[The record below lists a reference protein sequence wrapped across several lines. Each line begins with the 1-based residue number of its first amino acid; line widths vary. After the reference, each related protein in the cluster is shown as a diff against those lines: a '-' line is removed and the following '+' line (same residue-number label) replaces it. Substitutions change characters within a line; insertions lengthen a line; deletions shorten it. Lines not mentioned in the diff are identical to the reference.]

1 MKEFMAQFSMCGY
14 GFDCMTSTNDLI
26 RRMILAHQNSDRGAF
41 NAVVQEL
48 VSEAKKKNHHLY
60 ARDIERILLNGLAA
74 EGEFH
79 EIPKRAYPY
88 MDAPLD
94 QERGLQLLEVR
105 EPRRQLGELVL
116 SPDTREPLDRLLDE
130 CKHSDLLAS
139 HGIRSCRRIL
149 FFGPPGCGKTVAAE
163 CIAAELY
170 MPFVVV
176 RFDGIVSSYLG
187 ETASNLRRVFE
198 FLRTTPCVALFDEFD
213 AIGKKRTDSEEHGEL
228 KRTVNSFL
236 QILDS
241 FVSESIIIAA
251 TNHESLLDTAI
262 WRRFDEVIQ
271 FLPPS
276 LSEREIIL
284 RHLLRHTKL
293 ATSAIARAA
302 KGMGGFSHA
311 DVERTAIDALK
322 FSILSHDAKFSSK
335 RLFDALARQK
345 KRLESV
351 SGTIR
356 NRSSL
361 KRTSTSKKQ
370 VRSKPRK

>member
-1 MKEFMAQFSMCGY
+1 MAQFQMGGY
-14 GFDCMTSTNDLI
+14 GFTGMTSTNDLI
-26 RRMILAHQNSDRGAF
+26 RRMILAHQRGDRGAF
-41 NAVVQEL
+41 NAVVKEL
-48 VSEAKKKNHHLY
+48 VSEEKKKNHHLY
-60 ARDIERILLNGLAA
+60 ARDIERLLLNGLAA
-74 EGEFH
+74 EGEFL
-79 EIPKRAYPY
+79 ELPKRAYPH
-88 MDAPLD
+88 MDTPLD

-105 EPRRQLGELVL
+105 EPRRRLDELVL
-116 SPDTREPLDRLLDE
+116 SPDTRVPLERLLDE

-139 HGIRSCRRIL
+139 HGIRSCKRIL
-149 FFGPPGCGKTVAAE
+149 FFGPPGCGKTAAAE
-163 CIAAELY
+163 CIATELY

-176 RFDGIVSSYLG
+176 RFDGIISSYLG
-187 ETASNLRRVFE
+187 ETAANLRRVFD

-271 FLPPS
+271 FPLPT
-276 LSEREIIL
+276 LTERGSIL
-284 RHLLRHTKL
+284 RFLLRHTQL
-293 ATSAIARAA
+293 PISATTRAA
-302 KGMGGFSHA
+302 KSMGGFSHA

-322 FSILSHDAKFSSK
+322 SSILGNDASFSSK
-335 RLFDALARQK
+335 RLFDSVSRQK

-351 SGTIR
+351 TGKIR
-356 NRSSL
+356 KRSSS
-361 KRTSTSKKQ
+361 KGNATSRRNL
-370 VRSKPRK
+370 RSKPRK